1 MEVLVALPVIVVPFF
16 FPVVTGLMAK
26 TMGRKFWL
34 WFWLGLLLPF
44 VACVILLCL
53 PVRQRAEGNE
63 FTIQ

>member
-1 MEVLVALPVIVVPFF
+1 MEVLVALPVIALPFF

-34 WFWLGLLLPF
+34 WFWLGLPLPF

-53 PVRQRAEGNE
+53 PVRQRDEGNE